1 MSATQLASLTR
12 TSDPQSVLRR
22 LLALDAAVTGANAL
36 AYLSLSGPLGRFL
49 GVGPGLP
56 AGLGA
61 LLAAY
66 AVAVG
71 LLASRKHP
79 PTLGVR
85 AVVEVNLAWAVVS
98 CAALVLWLEPSTA
111 GAVWTVLQALVVAGF
126 ALLQHMALTS
136 RQLSQ
141 D

>member
-12 TSDPQSVLRR
+12 TFGPQSVLRR
-22 LLALDAAVTGANAL
+22 LLVLDAAVTGANAL

-49 GVGPGLP
+49 GIGSDLL

-61 LLAAY
+61 LLAVYTA
-66 AVAVG
+66 AVG
-71 LLASRKHP
+71 LLASRRHP
-79 PTLGVR
+79 PKLGVR
-85 AVVEVNLAWAVVS
+85 AVVEINLAWAVVS

-111 GAVWTVLQALVVAGF
+111 GMVWTALQALVVAGF
-126 ALLQHMALTS
+126 ALLQHMALKT